1 MEDCFQWSGPTLNF
15 PQTPESG
22 SPQHPRP
29 GRLPT
34 QTVIKTLLCNQMS
47 AYFEQINPRPDLDL
61 LNHTQEDYTTPL
73 LLFLLE

>member
-29 GRLPT
+29 GRLPI
-34 QTVIKTLLCNQMS
+34 QTVIKTLLC
-47 AYFEQINPRPDLDL
+47 EQINPHPDLDL